1 MSETIAK
8 SFTYLV
14 ILLKKQVAVCTYNGA
29 IAFMGMAT
37 GHASSTTIVKNTT
50 RAMLYFD
57 ICNGKLYSLAVG
69 IRLVHTNI

>member
-29 IAFMGMAT
+29 IAFMDH
-37 GHASSTTIVKNTT
+37 GHRT
-50 RAMLYFD
+50 
-57 ICNGKLYSLAVG
+57 C
-69 IRLVHTNI
+69 